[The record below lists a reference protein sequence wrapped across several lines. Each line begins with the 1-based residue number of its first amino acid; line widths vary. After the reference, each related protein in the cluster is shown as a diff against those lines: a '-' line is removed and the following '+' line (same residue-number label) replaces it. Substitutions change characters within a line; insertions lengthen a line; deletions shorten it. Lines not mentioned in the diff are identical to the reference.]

1 MLSSTDLSKNK
12 GIIYKLY
19 LILWKGYLI
28 IIIFLIL
35 PVAKHCAMNILW
47 ATIVAIKHLY
57 VEM

>member
-1 MLSSTDLSKNK
+1 MLSPTDKYT
-12 GIIYKLY
+12 GIIYKLS
-19 LILWKGYLI
+19 LNLWKGCVI